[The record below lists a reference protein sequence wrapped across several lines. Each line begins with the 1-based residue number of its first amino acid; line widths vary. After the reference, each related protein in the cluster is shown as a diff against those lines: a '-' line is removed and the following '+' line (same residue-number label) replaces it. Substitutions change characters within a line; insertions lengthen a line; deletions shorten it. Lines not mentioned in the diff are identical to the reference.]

1 MLTHKIW
8 RKMMKCPT
16 CGCEKF
22 YIKDAEDEY
31 ELYEF
36 TASGGKVEFDAA
48 LETQDI
54 PELTNEIETFC
65 DKCAWHGK
73 FETLK

>member
-1 MLTHKIW
+1 
-8 RKMMKCPT
+8 MKCPT

-22 YIKDAEDEY
+22 YIKDADDEY

-36 TASGGKVEFDAA
+36 TALNGKVKFDAT
-48 LETQDI
+48 LETQNI
-54 PELTNEIETFC
+54 PEMTAEMETFC